1 MTVSRKDWLI
11 NMVLLLTR
19 AEVEAALPMAECI
32 ASQEHAF
39 REHGLGTAQTP
50 HRLGLSVPGQDGFY
64 IAMPSYLGQMPVT
77 GPGHNGAMAVKVLT
91 FYPSNPAS
99 GRPAIVATV
108 LLHDPHTGELLAIMD
123 GASLTGLRTAA
134 GSAVATQYLARA
146 NAVTVGILGSG
157 VQAES
162 HLVAMCEVRPV
173 KLAWVYSRDRDRR
186 AEFAGR
192 MAARLGIEVTP
203 VSSARAAVEGADIV
217 VTATTA
223 REPIVDGGWFAEGVH
238 INCVGSGIPDRR
250 ELDDKIVQR
259 SKIVVDTHAS
269 ALEEAGD
276 LLIPMAQGLLSK
288 DAIHADLGEVLTG
301 QKVGRTDEQ
310 EITIFKSVGV
320 ALQDVAA
327 AAWAYRRAR
336 ELGLGQV
343 VEF

>member
-1 MTVSRKDWLI
+1 
-11 NMVLLLTR
+11 MVLLLTR
-19 AEVEAALPMAECI
+19 TDIETVLPMAECI

-50 HRLGLSVPGQDGFY
+50 HRLGLQVPDQDGLY
-64 IAMPSYLGQMPVT
+64 VAMPSYLGQIPAANQGRT
-77 GPGHNGAMAVKVLT
+77 GAMAVKVLT
-91 FYPSNPAS
+91 FYPGNPAS

-123 GASLTGLRTAA
+123 GASITGLRTAA
-134 GSAVATQYLARA
+134 GSAVAT
-146 NAVTVGILGSG
+146 T
-157 VQAES
+157 
-162 HLVAMCEVRPV
+162 
-173 KLAWVYSRDRDRR
+173 
-186 AEFAGR
+186 
-192 MAARLGIEVTP
+192 
-203 VSSARAAVEGADIV
+203 VEGADIV

-223 REPIVDGGWFAEGVH
+223 REPIVDGDWFAPGVH

-259 SKIVVDTHAS
+259 AKIVVDTHAS

-276 LLIPMAQGLLSK
+276 LLIPMAKGLLTK
-288 DAIHADLGEVLTG
+288 EAIHADLGEILTG
-301 QKVGRTDEQ
+301 QKVGRTDKK